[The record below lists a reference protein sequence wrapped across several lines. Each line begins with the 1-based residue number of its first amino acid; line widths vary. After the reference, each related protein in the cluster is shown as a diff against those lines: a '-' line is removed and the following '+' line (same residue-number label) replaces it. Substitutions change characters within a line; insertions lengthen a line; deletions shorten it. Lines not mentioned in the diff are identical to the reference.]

1 MSRKFGM
8 ISYPETDFRNLN
20 MRLIAEKKF
29 GKTSFLEAIDN
40 YYRKNKDD
48 FTTFIVS
55 IGGEE
60 GDSAIYNL
68 GYNIETFDDFVEL
81 IDDVAENP
89 GDYPDIFA
97 IDTEN
102 ELIRLCENYVVTI
115 SNKEREAGAKRAK
128 SINAAFGGYHKGEM
142 KVTSIIKEELSRL
155 SKAGKGI
162 ITIGHTKRKEKVDK
176 TAEDGAV
183 KYEQVTSNLMST
195 YDNAF
200 SEFADITMIGYYSYI
215 EDEDEIIEV
224 KRIISFSSRNNV
236 GIGSGS
242 RFLGMVESIELETFG
257 DDVDATEQFEINL
270 KNGYNIIDTIKN
282 ALVSNAAARG
292 IVAPDDLDKKSDK
305 TQSKGSKTA
314 VKTTVEKESAKTQ
327 LLKGDKLWAIIVK
340 AMKDE
345 NVKKEIK
352 SGIFKIIDVS
362 QAKQAKEMIIENNI
376 TKTQVKE
383 LNELVKDFR

>member
-40 YYRKNKDD
+40 YYRKDKDD

-314 VKTTVEKESAKTQ
+314 VKTTVEKKSAKTQ

>member
-314 VKTTVEKESAKTQ
+314 VKTTVEKKSAKTQ

>member
-40 YYRKNKDD
+40 YYRKDKDD

-68 GYNIETFDDFVEL
+68 GYNIETFDNFVEL

-314 VKTTVEKESAKTQ
+314 VKTTVEKKSAKTQ

>member
-1 MSRKFGM
+1 M

-314 VKTTVEKESAKTQ
+314 VKTTVEKKSAKTQ

>member
-314 VKTTVEKESAKTQ
+314 VKTTVEKKSAKTQ

-362 QAKQAKEMIIENNI
+362 QAKQAKEMIIENNT
-376 TKTQVKE
+376 TKAQVKE

>member
-314 VKTTVEKESAKTQ
+314 VKTTVEKKSAKTQ

-362 QAKQAKEMIIENNI
+362 QAKQAKEMIIENNT